1 MNSEINNNALSDILS
16 LLDAPSNKEHDA
28 EVIDQQVIS
37 DDPHIIPD
45 DLDDSQNENSHTTQ
59 GFSIPDL
66 LSLIDM
72 ASDFLGGKDEDTQNR
87 LALLAALDPFIK
99 TERKDKLDMAKT
111 IVKISGLAKNFSK
124 K

>member
-1 MNSEINNNALSDILS
+1 MNSDNNTNALSDILA
-16 LLDAPSNKEHDA
+16 LLDDTPSSEN
-28 EVIDQQVIS
+28 
-37 DDPHIIPD
+37 PHIVQDNI
-45 DLDDSQNENSHTTQ
+45 DDSQNEKEQTTQ
-59 GFSIPDL
+59 GFSLPDL